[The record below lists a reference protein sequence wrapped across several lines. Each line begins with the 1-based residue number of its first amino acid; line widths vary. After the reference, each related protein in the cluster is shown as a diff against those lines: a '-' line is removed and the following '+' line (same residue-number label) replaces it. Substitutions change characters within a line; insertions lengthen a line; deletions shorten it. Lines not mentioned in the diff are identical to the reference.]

1 MEGLTSLSR
10 INVGAAKEKGI
21 MVLQRETWSLWI
33 QIPALLPH
41 LCNLRKVIY
50 EPEHLFPHW

>member
-21 MVLQRETWSLWI
+21 MVLQRETWSL
-33 QIPALLPH
+33 
-41 LCNLRKVIY
+41 
-50 EPEHLFPHW
+50 